1 MTKSYCKAKCWL
13 AQSRK
18 EDFKIKEGRI
28 DILNVM
34 MQLHRPSKLWP
45 GVRRTVTVAV
55 FLNVWNVANEFCTTI
70 GSFFFFSSSF
80 TIDSKWKNRYSVR
93 DILCPFL
100 ASRKINSFRLALF
113 LYNPDPWRPRKLRL
127 VSHELASTRILT
139 NIIYESQRNRRRKKR
154 LKKNDGKRRKKNGRC
169 CCVSLEKEKGLLL
182 LELCVGEEEDVC
194 FFSPHPK
201 FRLEETLFRRH

>member
-1 MTKSYCKAKCWL
+1 M
-13 AQSRK
+13 
-18 EDFKIKEGRI
+18 
-28 DILNVM
+28 
-34 MQLHRPSKLWP
+34 
-45 GVRRTVTVAV
+45 
-55 FLNVWNVANEFCTTI
+55 
-70 GSFFFFSSSF
+70 
-80 TIDSKWKNRYSVR
+80 
-93 DILCPFL
+93 
-100 ASRKINSFRLALF
+100 
-113 LYNPDPWRPRKLRL
+113 RL

-201 FRLEETLFRRH
+201 FRLEETLFQTLVASFASSPLLLLLKFPLRSCRCSASSSSSWPALDSERPFFSSFVSPYNKKLCNQLSTQVSKIYYVSLEARPPFTRRLP